1 MACGGL
7 SGIGKKCFEL
17 SHCLRALGC
26 GAPLGASPL
35 LGHMAVCSASPSALK
50 LDQGCIPQCQDR
62 EGRGPLATSP
72 SLPVNGMRTPVPV
85 ILCQVEAIPVLCGLK
100 QRFCLC
106 LRCYESG
113 TWEALAGTLALF
125 MGRQLGCFGRGL
137 GVAFQ
142 DGSAHSMPGRV
153 ELAASW
159 ASAAFPVASP
169 QASLGFLTAWQCSR
183 SPGESSKVS
192 NSLAWGVE

>member
-1 MACGGL
+1 
-7 SGIGKKCFEL
+7 
-17 SHCLRALGC
+17 
-26 GAPLGASPL
+26 
-35 LGHMAVCSASPSALK
+35 
-50 LDQGCIPQCQDR
+50 
-62 EGRGPLATSP
+62 
-72 SLPVNGMRTPVPV
+72 MRTPVPV
-85 ILCQVEAIPVLCGLK
+85 ILCQVEAIPVLRGLK

-142 DGSAHSMPGRV
+142 DGSAHSVPGRV

-159 ASAAFPVASP
+159 GLSCFSCGF
-169 QASLGFLTAWQCSR
+169 SSGLLGLPHSMAVLPEPW
-183 SPGESSKVS
+183 
-192 NSLAWGVE
+192 